1 MQANV
6 HMIIGA
12 TTATSI
18 CLLTQNTDPK
28 VLIPSTVIAI
38 FGAIVSDVDAEE
50 QSKFK
55 NMFEKFIE
63 ILILIGMGAWIYMHI
78 TQTTFDVI
86 KAYLLQSR
94 ILIGILIFT
103 IVCLIGYF
111 TKHRTFTHWLIAIP
125 IFSIGICLIFGFKL
139 TIFFALGLLSHDL
152 IDCLNKR
159 EILLFFPIKKNCAL
173 YKCESESGTS
183 TAIGFVFWVI
193 FIFEIFY
200 MYQDIIKMCL
210 PF

>member
-18 CLLTQNTDPK
+18 CLLTQNVEPK
-28 VLIPSTVIAI
+28 VLIPSTAIAM
-38 FGAIVSDVDAEE
+38 FGAIVSDVDAEKR
-50 QSKFK
+50 SKFK
-55 NMFEKFIE
+55 SMFEKFIK
-63 ILILIGMGAWIYMHI
+63 ILILIGIGTWIYMHV
-78 TQTTFDVI
+78 TQTSFDVI
-86 KAYLLQSR
+86 KSFILQSK
-94 ILIGILIFT
+94 ILVGISIFT

-125 IFSIGICLIFGFKL
+125 IFSIGICLVFGFKL
-139 TIFFALGLLSHDL
+139 TIFFALGMLSHDL
-152 IDCLNKR
+152 IDCLNKE
-159 EILLFFPIKKNCAL
+159 EIQLFYPIKKNCTL

-193 FIFEIFY
+193 FICEILY
-200 MYQDIIKMCL
+200 IYQDTFRMWL